1 MKEKTKMLI
10 WASLLA
16 LAGMPFLYIGGQNGS
31 STLMILGF
39 ACFGI
44 GMLIAPLQFLKEKL
58 HEVNLPL
65 WGRV

>member
-1 MKEKTKMLI
+1 LKGDEIMKAKTKMLI

-44 GMLIAPLQFLKEKL
+44 GMLIAPLQFLKGKSQAK
-58 HEVNLPL
+58 
-65 WGRV
+65 